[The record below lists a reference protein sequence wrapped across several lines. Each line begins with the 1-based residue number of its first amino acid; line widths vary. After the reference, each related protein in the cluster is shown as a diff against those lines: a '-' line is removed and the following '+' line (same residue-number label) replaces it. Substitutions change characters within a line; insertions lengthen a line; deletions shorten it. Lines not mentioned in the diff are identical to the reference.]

1 MAEAL
6 LERTTFHTSR
16 VVEFFTE
23 QELQRHIG
31 FGKALWALALL
42 KELLDNALDA
52 CEAAGVAP
60 ELEVIVEADAVTV
73 RDNGPGLPRTTLERS
88 LDYLVRVSNKA
99 YYVSPTRGRLGN
111 ALKCVWAAP
120 YVVDGAQ
127 GHVAV
132 TTDGRTHHIAV
143 TLDRMAQRPV
153 VQHTVSAAGFV
164 THGTCITMDWPEIAG
179 WLRPADS
186 GNPATFYNID
196 DLLRCYAVLN
206 PHVTV
211 CYTDAAGR
219 VCRWPSTAPQWTKWM
234 PTRPT
239 SPHWYTVEALR
250 ALLAAYV
257 VEDRAAGRTRS
268 VREVVAEFAGLKG
281 TRKQKAVTD
290 AAALGVKTIAG
301 LVEGGDIAEEPVQ
314 ALLTAMQQVSR
325 PINAKEL
332 GILGKEHVTTF
343 LAQHMQMAAASVQ
356 YKKCAGMVDGLP
368 YVVEMACGW
377 STEASRVGG
386 RALLIG
392 VNWSPALTDPVPELP
407 RLLGEARVDSF
418 DPVVV
423 VLHLVCPRVAYT
435 DQGKTTL
442 ALPAEIARA
451 LRTAVKAVT
460 KPWTHLKRQADREHR
475 VRQRE
480 LEHWFTRQRQRQLS
494 VKAATA
500 RVMEQAYLQASGNG
514 TYPANARQI
523 MYAARPLVLEMTGGT
538 CWKDASY
545 FTQQLLPDFLAAHP
559 DLTATWDV
567 VFDAR
572 GHFHE
577 PHTGHQLGLGALE
590 VAVSARVAW
599 AAQRDRRH
607 ARAAPCRPHLWSE
620 ASLSRGVICGKG
632 GLQPVAGPG
641 AHRRAVRPGP
651 DVDQRYVGH
660 RGPASGRRVIPP
672 GGDDPGPAGF

>member
-1 MAEAL
+1 MVEVV

-16 VVEFFTE
+16 LVEFFTE
-23 QELQRHIG
+23 HELQRHIG

-42 KELLDNALDA
+42 KELIDNALDA

-60 ELEVIVEADAVTV
+60 ELDVLVEADALTV
-73 RDNGPGLPRTTLERS
+73 HDNGPGLPRATLERS
-88 LDYLVRVSNKA
+88 LDYLVRVSNKS

-127 GHVAV
+127 GHVEV
-132 TTDGRTHHIAV
+132 TTDGMTHHIAV

-164 THGTCITMDWPEIAG
+164 TYGTSLTMYWPEIAG
-179 WLRPADS
+179 WLRPVDN

-211 CYTDAAGR
+211 RYTDPTGR
-219 VCRWPSTAPQWTKWM
+219 IDHWPAPAPQWTKWM
-234 PTRPT
+234 PSRPT
-239 SPHWYTVEALR
+239 SPHWYTVETLR

-281 TRKQKAVTD
+281 TRKQKAVTE

-301 LVEGGDIAEEPVQ
+301 LVEDGDIAEEPVR
-314 ALLTAMQQVSR
+314 ALLTAMQQGSR
-325 PINAKEL
+325 PIKAKEL

-343 LAQHMQMAAASVQ
+343 LVQHMQMAAASVQ
-356 YKKCAGMVDGLP
+356 YKKCEGMVDGVP
-368 YVVEMACGW
+368 YVVEMACAW
-377 STEASRVGG
+377 STEASRAGG

-407 RLLGEARVDSF
+407 LLLGEARVDSF

-480 LEHWFTRQRQRQLS
+480 MAHWFTRQGQRQLS

-545 FTQQLLPDFLAAHP
+545 FTQQLLPDFLEEHP

-567 VFDAR
+567 VYYLYHYFKELGSSSSNKCPREGYVAH
-572 GHFHE
+572 GHSSDSIGYADS
-577 PHTGHQLGLGALE
+577 T
-590 VAVSARVAW
+590 
-599 AAQRDRRH
+599 
-607 ARAAPCRPHLWSE
+607 
-620 ASLSRGVICGKG
+620 I
-632 GLQPVAGPG
+632 
-641 AHRRAVRPGP
+641 
-651 DVDQRYVGH
+651 
-660 RGPASGRRVIPP
+660 
-672 GGDDPGPAGF
+672 